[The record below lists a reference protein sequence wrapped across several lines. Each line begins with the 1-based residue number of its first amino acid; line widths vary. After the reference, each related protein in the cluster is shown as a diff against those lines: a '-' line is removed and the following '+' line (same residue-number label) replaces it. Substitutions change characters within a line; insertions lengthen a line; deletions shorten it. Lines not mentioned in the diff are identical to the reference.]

1 MRMKINQKMAGGA
14 SAIGAMSR
22 RSFLAA
28 TAAAAVPPVAVAEAA
43 TKTDRLP
50 PSLESQ
56 MDDCVAQLRS
66 ILMQM
71 HPDCNS
77 SVQGLE
83 RRGDGTFKLAIQG
96 LRHFIE
102 YDGPGLYQ
110 VSDRVYDVVECWL
123 ERFNHLKFGTDEPIA
138 GCFWFSAVV
147 CANGSPVEEET
158 WNYSPKIIRKIR
170 DGYAPPFDEGRL

>member
-1 MRMKINQKMAGGA
+1 MRMKINQKMSSGA
-14 SAIGAMSR
+14 SAIGSMSR

-28 TAAAAVPPVAVAEAA
+28 SAAAAVPSVAVADVAV
-43 TKTDRLP
+43 KTSRHP
-50 PSLESQ
+50 QSLESQ
-56 MDDCVAQLRS
+56 LDDCVAQLSS

-83 RRGDGTFKLAIQG
+83 RRGDGTFKMAIQG
-96 LRHFIE
+96 LRDFME
-102 YDGPGLYQ
+102 YDGPGLYE
-110 VSDRVYDVVECWL
+110 VSGRTYDVVECWL
-123 ERFNHLKFGTDEPIA
+123 ERFNHFKFGTDEPIA
-138 GCFWFSAVV
+138 GCFWFSAVI

-170 DGYAPPFDEGRL
+170 DGYMPPFDEG